1 MQQGKPQ
8 REEWWWREGGLR
20 GGGWEKPPEAAG
32 SQRDFKRRHM
42 KIAIKIYSTLTR
54 GFQQRLQAYT
64 TFCFFLACR
73 YLESIKRD
81 SYRICISKVVLLI
94 S

>member
-8 REEWWWREGGLR
+8 REKSGWREEGGGLR
-20 GGGWEKPPEAAG
+20 GGGLEKPPEAAG

-54 GFQQRLQAYT
+54 GFQQRFQAYT
-64 TFCFFLACR
+64 TFWFFFDLQ
-73 YLESIKRD
+73 IFG
-81 SYRICISKVVLLI
+81 IH
-94 S
+94 